1 MKFEEIREHVIG
13 IPFITVSSARRLY
26 DLIIEE
32 KPKNILELGIAHG
45 TATCYMAAAHQLG
58 PGAIAW
64 TGDLLGGARWKL
76 IRSLRAAEGN
86 DLAPPFGVRRK
97 HTVIDDEVR
106 IGARNQRCEL
116 FEQRLRFEDDVIGT
130 VAPRRL
136 EADEDSSI
144 RSPLQA
150 APSDGTPC
158 HVLPSPARS
167 CERCPY
173 SATP

>member
-1 MKFEEIREHVIG
+1 M
-13 IPFITVSSARRLY
+13 TQDSANRARDHDGCHETRAAAAVRALQDI
-26 DLIIEE
+26 DLE
-32 KPKNILELGIAHG
+32 
-45 TATCYMAAAHQLG
+45 AAAHQLG

-64 TGDLLGGARWKL
+64 TGDLIGGARWKL

-116 FEQRLRFEDDVIGT
+116 FEQLLRFEDDVIGT

-158 HVLPSPARS
+158 RVLPSPARS